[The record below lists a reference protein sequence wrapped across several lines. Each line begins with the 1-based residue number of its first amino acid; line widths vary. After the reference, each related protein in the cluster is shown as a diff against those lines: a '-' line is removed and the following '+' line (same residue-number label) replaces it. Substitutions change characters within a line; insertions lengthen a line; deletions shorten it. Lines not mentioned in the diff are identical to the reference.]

1 MKTEG
6 IYEIRS
12 VFSPRD
18 LPISRMR
25 VEFVCEHCNYR
36 RLMMQGK
43 TPNRSVTIELNP
55 EGYLLNCEYLHPDGE
70 GARPAINGAPFPERG
85 RCPKCHIDS
94 VLPFSI
100 STIC

>member
-1 MKTEG
+1 
-6 IYEIRS
+6 
-12 VFSPRD
+12 
-18 LPISRMR
+18 MR

-55 EGYLLNCEYLHPDGE
+55 EGYLLSCEYLHPDGV
-70 GARPAINGAPFPERG
+70 GARPAVNGARSRSAG
-85 RCPKCHIDS
+85 VALNANLDS